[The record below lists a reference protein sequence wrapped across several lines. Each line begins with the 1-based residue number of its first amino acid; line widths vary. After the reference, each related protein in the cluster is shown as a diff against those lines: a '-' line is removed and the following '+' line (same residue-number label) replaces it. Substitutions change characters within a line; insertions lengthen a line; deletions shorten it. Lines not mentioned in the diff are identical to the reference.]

1 MKHKSLLH
9 KMLLAALL
17 GFSTML
23 TAHAQ
28 SDTDR
33 YMLTPEYMQQVF
45 SDIISTECTI
55 VHYSDGGG
63 SYDGHSRNN
72 KFFGWGSYQT
82 ENGNRWIGQWNNG
95 KCIFGILIK
104 GDVCR
109 VGSEAQHV
117 NYSLKEGIIT
127 SYVKNNEKFPVSL
140 EEAQQSPYRFA
151 CLHYEGGDLYIG
163 ETKNGLRHGQ
173 GIYYWANG
181 NYWYGTFSDNYRQG
195 YGALFR
201 EDGHIDYGLWLGDD
215 KQQ

>member
-1 MKHKSLLH
+1 MKHKALFH
-9 KMLLAALL
+9 KTLTTALL
-17 GFSTML
+17 GLCTML

-33 YMLTPEYMQQVF
+33 YMLTPDYMQQVF
-45 SDIISTECTI
+45 SDIISTECSI

-63 SYDGHSRNN
+63 SYDGYSRNN

-109 VGSEAQHV
+109 VGSDTQHV

-127 SYVKNNEKFPVSL
+127 SYVKNNEKFPVSA

-173 GIYYWANG
+173 GIYHWANG

-201 EDGHIDYGLWLGDD
+201 EDGHIDYGLWLGND
-215 KQQ
+215 KQ

>member
-1 MKHKSLLH
+1 MKHKSLLQ
-9 KMLLAALL
+9 KVLLATLL
-17 GFSTML
+17 SFSTTL
-23 TAHAQ
+23 IAHAQ
-28 SDTDR
+28 SESD
-33 YMLTPEYMQQVF
+33 YYILTPEYMQQVF
-45 SDIISTECTI
+45 ADIINTECRI

-72 KFFGWGSYQT
+72 KFFGWGSYQS
-82 ENGNRWIGQWNNG
+82 ENGNRWIGQWSNG
-95 KCIFGILIK
+95 MCIFGILIK

-117 NYSLKEGIIT
+117 NYSLKDGIIT
-127 SYVKNNEKFPVSL
+127 SYVKNNEKFPMSL

-215 KQQ
+215 KQE